1 MKYFTL
7 ILAILLSLKYVN
19 AFAVKNSCKI
29 ITGTIAPLDFN
40 DDCNILNEQP
50 KHFPDVTFFGA
61 PGTCFSGVL
70 TATLGHNNTQIKGM
84 FFSGVT
90 VNGIGLFTAASAIQ
104 LNIVKPRNHE
114 IELGQIFTKDAISF
128 VPDPETGRVVVLGEI
143 QAMVEGTKRLKG
155 GQGSFEING
164 DAFNGAPFVGM
175 LCY

>member
-1 MKYFTL
+1 MKCFTL
-7 ILAILLSLKYVN
+7 IIAILLSLNYVN
-19 AFAVKNSCKI
+19 AFAVKNSCKT

-114 IELGQIFTKDAISF
+114 VELGQIFTKDAISF
-128 VPDPETGRVVVLGEI
+128 VPETGEVLGEV
-143 QAMVEGTKRLKG
+143 QAMVEGTKRFKG

-164 DAFNGAPFVGM
+164 DAFNGAPFTGM